1 MGDFI
6 DKIFLALLQKLF
18 RMVLNVILGLFA
30 SDHIL
35 LEVWGSLIV
44 KKNCIL
50 LKSKITYIRIVE
62 ALSKHDIAITYGR
75 GTAWNS
81 SQPWSKHSTE
91 CSSKFSELHS
101 LCAILAQSVIPCTN
115 L

>member
-1 MGDFI
+1 MWDFI

-44 KKNCIL
+44 KK
-50 LKSKITYIRIVE
+50 K
-62 ALSKHDIAITYGR
+62 
-75 GTAWNS
+75 
-81 SQPWSKHSTE
+81 
-91 CSSKFSELHS
+91 LH
-101 LCAILAQSVIPCTN
+101 PP
-115 L
+115 